1 MRRIQIYVLAHHGCM
16 SALTPIEEFLEDS
29 LVTDLLIDGEISM
42 SVEREGILKEVT
54 NPFSNEIDT
63 VNWVR
68 NLLRTYGSRLDIAKP
83 ISEISI
89 NSEFGLL
96 RIHAVLG
103 GECSKRTQIS
113 IRRHFSSSVTLKEL
127 VDKGAITEQQLKT
140 LSQIIMNKEN
150 FVIIGGT
157 GSGKTTLLKAMLGE
171 VSQER
176 VVTIEDAAE
185 LALGGK
191 SVELTTRP
199 GNHEGI
205 GEITLGQLVR
215 EALRMRPDRLV
226 VGEARGDELLVL
238 LQAMNTGHNG
248 SGFTLHANSIED
260 TWPRMLAILVGT
272 GASAEFSRL
281 LVTSA
286 ISWVI
291 QIQRLNGIR
300 VVTAIERLVTPS
312 V

>member
-1 MRRIQIYVLAHHGCM
+1 M
-16 SALTPIEEFLEDS
+16 SELNLIKEFLEDA
-29 LVTDLLIDGEISM
+29 LVTDLLIDGQISM
-42 SVEREGILKEVT
+42 SVERQGKLEIVA
-54 NPFSNEIDT
+54 NPFSDEIDAT
-63 VNWVR
+63 NWVR

-83 ISEISI
+83 ISEISLH
-89 NSEFGLL
+89 SEYGLL

-113 IRRHFSSSVTLKEL
+113 IRRHLSSSLTLQDL
-127 VDKGAITEQQLKT
+127 VDKATISKQDLET
-140 LSQIIMNKEN
+140 LSQIIKSKEN

-157 GSGKTTLLKAMLGE
+157 GSGKTTLLRAILGE

-176 VVTIEDAAE
+176 VITIEDAAE
-185 LALGGK
+185 LTLGGR
-191 SVELTTRP
+191 SVELTTRE

-205 GEITLGQLVR
+205 GQITLGQLVR

-226 VGEARGDELLVL
+226 VGEARGEELLVL

-272 GASAEFSRL
+272 GATAEFSHL
-281 LVTSA
+281 LAKCSL
-286 ISWVI
+286 SWVI
-291 QIQRLNGIR
+291 QVQRLNGIR
-300 VVTAIERLVTPS
+300 AVTAIERFVTPI

>member
-1 MRRIQIYVLAHHGCM
+1 MLRIQIDVLTNHGCM
-16 SALTPIEEFLEDS
+16 SALIPIKEFLEDS
-29 LVTDLLIDGEISM
+29 LVTDLLIDGQISM
-42 SVEREGILKEVT
+42 SVEREGILEEVA
-54 NPFSNEIDT
+54 NPFSNEIEAA
-63 VNWVR
+63 NWVR

-83 ISEISI
+83 ISEISLD
-89 NSEFGLL
+89 SEYGLL
-96 RIHAVLG
+96 RVHAVLG

-113 IRRHFSSSVTLKEL
+113 IRRHISSSITLRDL
-127 VDKGAITEQQLKT
+127 LDRAVISDQQQMT
-140 LSQIIMNKEN
+140 LSQIIESKEN

-171 VSQER
+171 VSHER
-176 VVTIEDAAE
+176 VITIEDAAE

-205 GEITLGQLVR
+205 GEVNLEQLVR

-226 VGEARGDELLVL
+226 VGEARGAELLVL

-260 TWPRMLAILVGT
+260 AWPRMLAILVGT
-272 GASAEFSRL
+272 GATTEFSRL

-286 ISWVI
+286 LSWVI
-291 QIQRLNGIR
+291 HIQRLNGIR
-300 VVTAIERLVTPS
+300 AVTAIERFVTPS
-312 V
+312 G

>member
-1 MRRIQIYVLAHHGCM
+1 M
-16 SALTPIEEFLEDS
+16 SELNLIKEFLEDA
-29 LVTDLLIDGEISM
+29 LVTDLLIDGQISM
-42 SVEREGILKEVT
+42 SVERQGKLEIVA
-54 NPFSNEIDT
+54 NPFSNEIDAT
-63 VNWVR
+63 NWVR

-83 ISEISI
+83 ISEISLH
-89 NSEFGLL
+89 SEYGLL

-113 IRRHFSSSVTLKEL
+113 IRRHLASSLTLQDL
-127 VDKGAITEQQLKT
+127 VERAVVAKQHLET
-140 LSQIIMNKEN
+140 LSHIIKSKEN

-157 GSGKTTLLKAMLGE
+157 GSGKTTLLRAILGE

-176 VVTIEDAAE
+176 VITIEDAAE
-185 LALGGK
+185 LTLGGR
-191 SVELTTRP
+191 SVELTTRE

-272 GASAEFSRL
+272 GATAEFSRL
-281 LVTSA
+281 LATSSL
-286 ISWVI
+286 SWVI
-291 QIQRLNGIR
+291 HIQRLNGIR
-300 VVTAIERLVTPS
+300 AVTAIERFVTPNG
-312 V
+312 